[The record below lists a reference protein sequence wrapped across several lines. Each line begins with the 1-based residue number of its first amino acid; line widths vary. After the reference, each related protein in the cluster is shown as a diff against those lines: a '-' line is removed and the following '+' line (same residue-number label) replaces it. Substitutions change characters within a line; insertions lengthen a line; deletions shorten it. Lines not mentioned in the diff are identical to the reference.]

1 MAHRGTE
8 QGGKEQKLQTSY
20 LVPTSEP
27 GIELSGCQ
35 IPSLYV
41 LSYHVELAGL
51 SSTQS

>member
-8 QGGKEQKLQTSY
+8 QGGEEQKLQTNH
-20 LVPTSEP
+20 LVPTSDP
-27 GIELSGCQ
+27 GIELRGCQ
-35 IPSLYV
+35 IPSLYE